1 MDYQLVFLKE
11 KLNSI
16 AQKFNNDLS
25 SLFSAI
31 TFLAYPQSTVAEFR
45 DYLNTNSGRRGCRKW
60 RFYNQQLNALQ
71 SLNYDE
77 SRVLNFLGK
86 YHSENPID
94 KFSPLEEWLPQNPNV
109 LYVTDELF

>member
-71 SLNYDE
+71 SLDNDE
-77 SRVLNFLGK
+77 SDALNFLGK
-86 YHSENPID
+86 YHSEH
-94 KFSPLEEWLPQNPNV
+94 PLNRFRPLAEWLPQDNNV
-109 LYVTDELF
+109 LYATDELF